1 MSGRYWRSGFSRPGK
16 RWDDPLSRMD
26 PLKFEALVADYYRRQ
41 GYRVEECGGGKG
53 RFDGGIDLKMY
64 RGGEYIVVQCKR
76 YTKSVVTHNP
86 VHELLGVMQT
96 EGATRAIFINS
107 GEYSHHAVKKLRGIP
122 NFEMI
127 DGAQLREMIG
137 PLIEGLK
144 EPRPQIHDPYREFI
158 RGSTVEKQRSLSEEA
173 ADRLARRPQPY
184 SAAAKRDSD
193 GFGAL
198 LRIVLVLVFLL
209 VLHRWLKSTD
219 ARSPPNVSAA
229 PQQPQP
235 LQSRADVPRSGRAV
249 PALPASVRTNAL
261 QPGERCINN
270 QRFRRLENGWE
281 QIGSC

>member
-1 MSGRYWRSGFSRPGK
+1 MSGRYWRSGFSRPDK

-26 PLKFEALVADYYRRQ
+26 PLKFEALVAAYYRRQ

-53 RFDGGIDLKMY
+53 RFDGGIDLKLY
-64 RGGEYIVVQCKR
+64 RDGEYVVVQCKR

-107 GEYSHHAVKKLRGIP
+107 GEYSHHALKKLRGIP

-127 DGAQLREMIG
+127 DGAQLREMIA
-137 PLIEGLK
+137 PLIEGLE
-144 EPRPQIHDPYREFI
+144 EPRPQIDDPYREFI

-173 ADRLARRPQPY
+173 AERLARRPHTY
-184 SAAAKRDSD
+184 SAASRKKSE
-193 GFGAL
+193 GLGPL
-198 LRIVLVLVFLL
+198 LKIILMLVFLL
-209 VLHRWLKSTD
+209 LFHRWSKSLD
-219 ARSPPNVSAA
+219 SHSPPKVPAA
-229 PQQPQP
+229 TQQHQP
-235 LQSRADVPRSGRAV
+235 LQSKADIPGSGGEM
-249 PALPASVRTNAL
+249 PAKPMPVRTNAL
-261 QPGERCINN
+261 QAGERCINN